1 MLHAPARSH
10 RAVARYSWLMQR
22 AALSQRPRRAVAWH
36 EDAPNPSS
44 AATPPSEPLPT
55 SVDWI
60 VIGGGFSGLSA
71 ARRAAER
78 GARVLLLEKGE
89 LRDGASSRNGG
100 MVHVGFG
107 ASTSSIIKR
116 FGADGAREW
125 FNLSRAGVRRIQQLA
140 TAGPEGL
147 VSSTGI
153 DPNWSATGHL
163 ELARS
168 ARGAADLHG
177 EEELRASFGLP
188 VRLLDR
194 SAVQSLTNSS
204 AFAGGLAVDEGGG
217 VQPARLQAAMARA
230 ARAAG
235 VEIREQTPATGII
248 QNAGGY
254 EVRTPRGSIRTQH
267 IFGGVN
273 GYADHLFPALRRRAI
288 PVGSFMIATEPL
300 APELLAQVSGNGEM
314 RFDTRNFLSY
324 WRPTPDGRIAFG
336 GRTSF
341 WPDSLDHI
349 ARLLTARMRASHP
362 QLAHTNVTHAWGG
375 RLSFAFDR
383 LPRVARLGGVTHL
396 SGCAGSGVALMTL
409 LAEQTIDWELGG
421 DPPLPARIPWH
432 PVPVPYEG
440 FPWFLP
446 FAGIGFALEDWWNE
460 RR

>member
-1 MLHAPARSH
+1 MQKLALLWSAPRKPAH
-10 RAVARYSWLMQR
+10 
-22 AALSQRPRRAVAWH
+22 AVAWH
-36 EDAPNPSS
+36 EDAPRPS
-44 AATPPSEPLPT
+44 AFVTPNSEPLPT
-55 SVDWI
+55 QVDWV

-107 ASTSSIIKR
+107 ASTGSIIKR
-116 FGADGAREW
+116 FGTDGAREW
-125 FNLSRAGVRRIQQLA
+125 FDLSRAAVRRIATLASPGAGGLA
-140 TAGPEGL
+140 TAAGA
-147 VSSTGI
+147 
-153 DPNWSATGHL
+153 DPQWRGTGHL

-168 ARGAADLHG
+168 ARGAADLHA
-177 EEELRASFGLP
+177 EAELRASLGLP
-188 VRLLDR
+188 VRLLDQ

-217 VQPARLQAAMARA
+217 VQPARLQAAMAVA
-230 ARAAG
+230 AHAAG
-235 VEIREQTPATGII
+235 VEIREQTPAIGII
-248 QNAGGY
+248 KVGGGY
-254 EVRTPRGSIRTQH
+254 VVRTPRGSVQTQH

-273 GYADHLFPALRRRAI
+273 GYADRIFPALRRRTI
-288 PVGSFMIATEPL
+288 PVGSFMIATEQL
-300 APELLAQVSGNGEM
+300 APALLAQVAGDGEM

-349 ARLLTARMRASHP
+349 ARLLTARMHQIHP
-362 QLAHTNVTHAWGG
+362 ELATAKVTHAWGG

-383 LPRVARLGGVTHL
+383 LPRIARLGGVTHL

-421 DPPLPARIPWH
+421 DPPLPARIAWS

-440 FPWFLP
+440 VPWFLP

-460 RR
+460 RA

>member
-1 MLHAPARSH
+1 MQEARH
-10 RAVARYSWLMQR
+10 
-22 AALSQRPRRAVAWH
+22 AVAWH
-36 EDAPNPSS
+36 EDAPNPSDH
-44 AATPPSEPLPT
+44 ATPPSEPLPT
-55 SVDWI
+55 SVDWV

-100 MVHVGFG
+100 MAHVGFG

-116 FGADGAREW
+116 FGTNGAREW
-125 FNLSRAGVRRIQQLA
+125 FDLSRAAVRRVEALA
-140 TAGPEGL
+140 GRGDGAL
-147 VSSTGI
+147 LASTGI
-153 DPNWSATGHL
+153 DAQWSGTGHL
-163 ELARS
+163 ELTHA
-168 ARGAADLHG
+168 ARGLPGLHA
-177 EEELRASFGLP
+177 EAELRASLGLP

-194 SAVQSLTNSS
+194 GAVQQLTNSG

-217 VQPARLQAAMARA
+217 VQPARLHAAMAAA

-235 VEIREQTPATGII
+235 VEIREETPAAGII
-248 QNAGGY
+248 QIAGGY

-273 GYADHLFPALRRRAI
+273 GYAGHLFPALRRRAI

-300 APELLAQVSGNGEM
+300 APELLATVAGRGEM

-341 WPDSLDHI
+341 WPDSLPRI
-349 ARLLTARMRASHP
+349 ARTLTARMREIHP
-362 QLAHTNVTHAWGG
+362 QLASTAVTHAWGG

-383 LPRVARLGGVTHL
+383 LPRVTRLDGVTHV

-421 DPPLPARIPWH
+421 DPPLPARIAWH

-440 FPWFLP
+440 LPWFLP
-446 FAGIGFALEDWWNE
+446 FAGIGFALEDWWSE

>member
-1 MLHAPARSH
+1 MQEARH
-10 RAVARYSWLMQR
+10 
-22 AALSQRPRRAVAWH
+22 AVAWH
-36 EDAPNPSS
+36 EDAPNPSDHAS
-44 AATPPSEPLPT
+44 SPDVPLPT
-55 SVDWI
+55 HVDWVI
-60 VIGGGFSGLSA
+60 IGGGFSGLSA

-100 MVHVGFG
+100 MAHVGFG

-116 FGADGAREW
+116 FGPNGAREW
-125 FNLSRAGVRRIQQLA
+125 FDLSRAAVRRVETLAGRGDGALLA
-140 TAGPEGL
+140 T
-147 VSSTGI
+147 TGI
-153 DPNWSATGHL
+153 DAQWSGTGHA
-163 ELARS
+163 ELTHA
-168 ARGAADLHG
+168 ARGLPGLHA
-177 EEELRASFGLP
+177 EAELRESLGLP

-194 SAVQSLTNSS
+194 GAVQQLTKSG
-204 AFAGGLAVDEGGG
+204 AFAGGLAVAEGGG
-217 VQPARLQAAMARA
+217 VQPARLQAAMAA
-230 ARAAG
+230 ATRAAG

-248 QNAGGY
+248 PAAGGY

-273 GYADHLFPALRRRAI
+273 GYADRLFPALRRRAI
-288 PVGSFMIATEPL
+288 PVGSYMIATEPL
-300 APELLAQVSGNGEM
+300 APELLSEVSGNGEM

-341 WPDSLDHI
+341 WPDSLDRI
-349 ARLLTARMRASHP
+349 ARTLTARMREIHP
-362 QLAHTNVTHAWGG
+362 QLAGTKVTHAWGG
-375 RLSFAFDR
+375 RLSFAFDG

-421 DPPLPARIPWH
+421 DPPLPAHIPWH

>member
-1 MLHAPARSH
+1 
-10 RAVARYSWLMQR
+10 
-22 AALSQRPRRAVAWH
+22 
-36 EDAPNPSS
+36 
-44 AATPPSEPLPT
+44 
-55 SVDWI
+55 VDWI

-100 MVHVGFG
+100 MAHVGFG
-107 ASTSSIIKR
+107 ASTRSIIKR
-116 FGADGAREW
+116 FGTDGAREW
-125 FNLSRAGVRRIQQLA
+125 FDLSRAAVHRIEALA
-140 TAGPEGL
+140 GRGDGAL
-147 VSSTGI
+147 LASTGI
-153 DPNWSATGHL
+153 DAQWSGTGHT
-163 ELARS
+163 ELTHSARS
-168 ARGAADLHG
+168 LPGLRAEA
-177 EEELRASFGLP
+177 ELRESLGLP

-194 SAVQSLTNSS
+194 GAVQQLTNSES
-204 AFAGGLAVDEGGG
+204 FAGGLAVDEGGG
-217 VQPARLQAAMARA
+217 VQPARLHAAMAA
-230 ARAAG
+230 GAQSAG
-235 VEIREQTPATGII
+235 VEIREQTPATGILQI
-248 QNAGGY
+248 AGGY
-254 EVRTPRGSIRTQH
+254 EVRTPRGSVRTQH

-273 GYADHLFPALRRRAI
+273 GYADRLFPALRRRAI
-288 PVGSFMIATEPL
+288 PVGSYMIATEPL
-300 APELLAQVSGNGEM
+300 APELLATVAGKGEM

-341 WPDSLDHI
+341 WPDSLPRI
-349 ARLLTARMRASHP
+349 ARTLAARMREIHP
-362 QLAHTNVTHAWGG
+362 QLASTRVTHAWGG

-383 LPRVARLGGVTHL
+383 LPRVTRLDGVTHV

-421 DPPLPARIPWH
+421 DPPLPARIAWH

-440 FPWFLP
+440 LPWFLP

>member
-1 MLHAPARSH
+1 VH
-10 RAVARYSWLMQR
+10 RARGV
-22 AALSQRPRRAVAWH
+22 H
-36 EDAPNPSS
+36 
-44 AATPPSEPLPT
+44 
-55 SVDWI
+55 
-60 VIGGGFSGLSA
+60 
-71 ARRAAER
+71 AAE
-78 GARVLLLEKGE
+78 A
-89 LRDGASSRNGG
+89 
-100 MVHVGFG
+100 
-107 ASTSSIIKR
+107 
-116 FGADGAREW
+116 GADGAREW

-147 VSSTGI
+147 VSSTNI

-177 EEELRASFGLP
+177 EAELRASFGLP
-188 VRLLDR
+188 VRLLDQ
-194 SAVQSLTNSS
+194 SAVESLTNSS

-217 VQPARLQAAMARA
+217 VQPARLQAAMALA

-248 QNAGGY
+248 QIAGGY

>member
-1 MLHAPARSH
+1 MQNVDPA
-10 RAVARYSWLMQR
+10 
-22 AALSQRPRRAVAWH
+22 QRPRHAVAWH

-44 AATPPSEPLPT
+44 AATPSNEPLPA

-78 GARVLLLEKGE
+78 GARVLLLEKSE

-116 FGADGAREW
+116 FGAEGARDW
-125 FNLSRAGVRRIQQLA
+125 FDLSRAAVRRVETLA
-140 TAGPEGL
+140 GQGDGSLMATM
-147 VSSTGI
+147 GI
-153 DPNWSATGHL
+153 DSQWSGTGHV
-163 ELARS
+163 ELTHS
-168 ARGAADLHG
+168 ARGAAGLHG
-177 EEELRASFGLP
+177 EAELRTSLGLP

-194 SAVQSLTNSS
+194 STVQSLTNSET
-204 AFAGGLAVDEGGG
+204 FAGGLAVDEGGG
-217 VQPARLQAAMARA
+217 VQPARLHAAMANA

-248 QNAGGY
+248 QIAGGY

-273 GYADHLFPALRRRAI
+273 GYADRLFPTLRRRAI
-288 PVGSFMIATEPL
+288 PVGSYMIATEPL
-300 APELLAQVSGNGEM
+300 APELLATVSGRGEM

-341 WPDSLDHI
+341 WPDSLPRI
-349 ARLLTARMRASHP
+349 ARTLTTRLRAIHP
-362 QLAHTNVTHAWGG
+362 QLVNTNVTHAWGG

-383 LPRVARLGGVTHL
+383 LPRVARLDGVTHL

-460 RR
+460 RH

>member
-1 MLHAPARSH
+1 MQEARH
-10 RAVARYSWLMQR
+10 
-22 AALSQRPRRAVAWH
+22 AVAWH
-36 EDAPNPSS
+36 EDAANPSDYAS
-44 AATPPSEPLPT
+44 PSDTPLPS

-60 VIGGGFSGLSA
+60 MIGGGFSGLSA

-100 MVHVGFG
+100 MAHVGFG

-116 FGADGAREW
+116 FGTNGAREW
-125 FNLSRAGVRRIQQLA
+125 FDLSRAAVRRVEALA
-140 TAGPEGL
+140 GRGEGAL
-147 VSSTGI
+147 LTTTGI
-153 DPNWSATGHL
+153 DAQWSGTGHV
-163 ELARS
+163 ELTHA
-168 ARGAADLHG
+168 ARGLSGLQAEA
-177 EEELRASFGLP
+177 ELRESLGLS

-194 SAVQSLTNSS
+194 GEVQQLTKSGS
-204 AFAGGLAVDEGGG
+204 FAGGLAVSEGGG
-217 VQPARLQAAMARA
+217 IQPARLHAAMAAA
-230 ARAAG
+230 ARAVG
-235 VEIREQTPATGII
+235 VEIRERTPAADILHA
-248 QNAGGY
+248 AGGH

-273 GYADHLFPALRRRAI
+273 GYADRLFPALRRRAI
-288 PVGSFMIATEPL
+288 PVGSYMIATEPL
-300 APELLAQVSGNGEM
+300 APELLSEVSGNGEM

-341 WPDSLDHI
+341 WPDSLRRI
-349 ARLLTARMRASHP
+349 AGTLAARMREIHP
-362 QLAHTNVTHAWGG
+362 QLAKSNVTHAWGG

-383 LPRVARLGGVTHL
+383 LPRISRLNGVTHL

-421 DPPLPARIPWH
+421 DPPLPARIAWH

-440 FPWFLP
+440 IPWFLP
-446 FAGIGFALEDWWNE
+446 IAGIGFALEDWWNE
-460 RR
+460 RG